1 MCCNATKDWFQ
12 HQFMECT
19 TITLSYIQ
27 GETSSLPVYQWIIHV
42 YSLFAAAIS
51 ALSST
56 NFISAD
62 EVRRSA
68 ILSCQ
73 IFQWL
78 MITASKIS
86 LDAIQTQGVYG
97 HEIFKIKNFDSG

>member
-1 MCCNATKDWFQ
+1 
-12 HQFMECT
+12 MERA

-68 ILSCQ
+68 ILSHQ

-97 HEIFKIKNFDSG
+97 HEIFKKKNFDSG